1 MAPSAKSEV
10 EPDKDSKA
18 SRVTAKPFLMP
29 MQKDAQIVTVARDA
43 MATRF
48 EVALH
53 NGDPARLRAAA
64 EEALDEI
71 TRIEGIFSL
80 YQPTSE
86 ISHCNDRAAREPVQV
101 SPEVFALLQ
110 RCRTLTDET
119 SGAFDI
125 TIAPLMRC
133 WRFIN
138 DTGVVPDEDEIE
150 KARESIGIEHVELD
164 ESNNTVCFARDGVM
178 LDLGSIAKGYALES
192 ASALIAE
199 NEFEHFLIHGGTS
212 TVSTRG
218 TQADG
223 TPWRI
228 AIQHPDEGESPL
240 RIVELHDESLSV
252 SGIGGKS
259 FFDAD
264 GNEQGHIIDPRTG
277 RPTQAARVAAAICE
291 SATESDALA
300 TALLTNGPV
309 MLSHLHPNTRALAA
323 VMEEG
328 RLAIEARG
336 L

>member
-1 MAPSAKSEV
+1 
-10 EPDKDSKA
+10 
-18 SRVTAKPFLMP
+18 MP
-29 MQKDAQIVTVARDA
+29 MQQDAQIVTVAREA

-53 NGDPARLRAAA
+53 DGDSARLRAAA

-71 TRIEGIFSL
+71 TRLEGIFSL

-86 ISHCNDRAAREPVQV
+86 IAHLNDRAAHEPVPV

-110 RCRTLTDET
+110 RCRTLTDKT

-133 WRFIN
+133 WQFIN
-138 DTGVVPDEDEIE
+138 NTGAMPGEEEIE
-150 KARESIGIEHVELD
+150 EARECIGTHHVELD
-164 ESNNTVCFARDGVM
+164 EPNQTVRFAREGVM
-178 LDLGSIAKGYALES
+178 LDLGSIAKGYALEC
-192 ASALIAE
+192 AGALMAE

-212 TVSTRG
+212 TVCTRG
-218 TQADG
+218 TQPDG

-228 AIQHPDEGESPL
+228 AIQHPDEGEPPL

-259 FFDAD
+259 FVDAD

-300 TALLTNGPV
+300 TALLTNGPA
-309 MLSHLHPNTRALAA
+309 MLPCLRSNIRGL
-323 VMEEG
+323 VG
-328 RLAIEARG
+328 AIE
-336 L
+336 